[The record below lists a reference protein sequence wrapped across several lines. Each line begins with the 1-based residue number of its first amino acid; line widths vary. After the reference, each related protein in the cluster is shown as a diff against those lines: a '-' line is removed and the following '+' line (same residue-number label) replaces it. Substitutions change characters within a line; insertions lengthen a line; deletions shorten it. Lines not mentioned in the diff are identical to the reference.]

1 MKQRLSRKK
10 AAAWLLILLLML
22 SLMGCGDAPSDKEK
36 DDAINASNNEIMGE
50 VMDEAKDKTED
61 EGEEE
66 PVRPIAPT
74 VQDPSAFLGILP
86 LSEEKLGESGATEH
100 VFWLDDECGALCK
113 EYVNTLLQSGDFALL
128 SLQQEERENSTSEL
142 YYLGYTG
149 DADVQKLSVSEE
161 NAPQCHVFV
170 DIFYAHTMPAIRLQV
185 VHAGGLSFSDWGM
198 RGDTEPYSTVAYKAE
213 EEEPEESGETTAGGN
228 SGSSGGSSE
237 EMAQSFVEDR
247 QKKGHFAYPSAGSVF
262 KNNREYG
269 KPSGK
274 IVDET
279 GLRGLELGGAQVAPW
294 HGNFIINKGNATAA
308 DIKGLVDLVQKTVLG
323 KTGFLLEPEI
333 IFFDKNQ

>member
-10 AAAWLLILLLML
+10 AVAWLLALLLML
-22 SLMGCGDAPSDKEK
+22 PLMGCGDAPSDEGK
-36 DDAINASNNEIMGE
+36 DDALNASNNEITGE
-50 VMDEAKDKTED
+50 VMDEAKEEAKDEVKD
-61 EGEEE
+61 EGEKE
-66 PVRPIAPT
+66 PVHTIAPT
-74 VQDPSAFLGILP
+74 VQDPSVFLGILP

-113 EYVNTLLQSGDFALL
+113 EYVNTLLQSGDFTLL

-213 EEEPEESGETTAGGN
+213 EEQPEESGENTGGGN
-228 SGSSGGSSE
+228 SGSSGNSGGDYVAPGYDPYIPDASKLQCLTCHGDGDCNSCGGSGY
-237 EMAQSFVEDR
+237 
-247 QKKGHFAYPSAGSVF
+247 KF
-262 KNNREYG
+262 KNDIRSDCTRCTGGNCPACG
-269 KPSGK
+269 GSG
-274 IVDET
+274 T
-279 GLRGLELGGAQVAPW
+279 R
-294 HGNFIINKGNATAA
+294 
-308 DIKGLVDLVQKTVLG
+308 
-323 KTGFLLEPEI
+323 
-333 IFFDKNQ
+333 

>member
-10 AAAWLLILLLML
+10 AVAWLLALLLML
-22 SLMGCGDAPSDKEK
+22 PLMGCGDAPSDEEK
-36 DDAINASNNEIMGE
+36 DDALNASNNEIMGE
-50 VMDEAKDKTED
+50 VMDEGKDKTED
-61 EGEEE
+61 EGEKE

-74 VQDPSAFLGILP
+74 VQDPSVFLGILP

-213 EEEPEESGETTAGGN
+213 EEEPEESGETAAGGSSGS
-228 SGSSGGSSE
+228 SGSSGGSS
-237 EMAQSFVEDR
+237 
-247 QKKGHFAYPSAGSVF
+247 GGSGGGDYVAPGYDPYIPDASKLQCLTCHGDGDCNSCGGSGYKF
-262 KNNREYG
+262 KNDIRSDCTRCTGGNCPACG
-269 KPSGK
+269 GSG
-274 IVDET
+274 T
-279 GLRGLELGGAQVAPW
+279 R
-294 HGNFIINKGNATAA
+294 
-308 DIKGLVDLVQKTVLG
+308 
-323 KTGFLLEPEI
+323 
-333 IFFDKNQ
+333 

>member
-1 MKQRLSRKK
+1 MKQRLSRKN
-10 AAAWLLILLLML
+10 AAAWLLALLLML
-22 SLMGCGDAPSDKEK
+22 PLMGCGDAPSDEGK
-36 DDAINASNNEIMGE
+36 DDAINASTNEITGE
-50 VMDEAKDKTED
+50 VMDEGKDETED

-74 VQDPSAFLGILP
+74 VQDPSVFLGILP

-213 EEEPEESGETTAGGN
+213 EEEPEESDETTTGGN
-228 SGSSGGSSE
+228 SGSGGSGNGGGSGGGDYVAPGYDPYIPDASKLQCLTCHGDGDCNSC
-237 EMAQSFVEDR
+237 
-247 QKKGHFAYPSAGSVF
+247 GGSGYKF
-262 KNNREYG
+262 KNDIRSDCTRCTGGNCPACG
-269 KPSGK
+269 GSG
-274 IVDET
+274 T
-279 GLRGLELGGAQVAPW
+279 R
-294 HGNFIINKGNATAA
+294 
-308 DIKGLVDLVQKTVLG
+308 
-323 KTGFLLEPEI
+323 
-333 IFFDKNQ
+333 

>member
-1 MKQRLSRKK
+1 MKQRLSRKN
-10 AAAWLLILLLML
+10 AAAWLLALLLML
-22 SLMGCGDAPSDKEK
+22 PLMGCGDAPSDEKK
-36 DDAINASNNEIMGE
+36 DDAINASNNEITGE
-50 VMDEAKDKTED
+50 AMDEAKDETED
-61 EGEEE
+61 EGGKE
-66 PVRPIAPT
+66 PVHTISPT
-74 VQDPSAFLGILP
+74 VQDPSVFLGILP
-86 LSEEKLGESGATEH
+86 LSEEQLSESGATEH

-170 DIFYAHTMPAIRLQV
+170 DIFFAHTMPAIRLQV

-228 SGSSGGSSE
+228 NSSGNSGNGGGSGGGDYVAPGYDPYIPDASKL
-237 EMAQSFVEDR
+237 QCLTCHGDGDCNSC
-247 QKKGHFAYPSAGSVF
+247 GGSGYKF
-262 KNNREYG
+262 KNDIRSDCTRCTG
-269 KPSGK
+269 GDCPACGGSG
-274 IVDET
+274 T
-279 GLRGLELGGAQVAPW
+279 R
-294 HGNFIINKGNATAA
+294 
-308 DIKGLVDLVQKTVLG
+308 
-323 KTGFLLEPEI
+323 
-333 IFFDKNQ
+333 

>member
-1 MKQRLSRKK
+1 MKQCLSRKK
-10 AAAWLLILLLML
+10 AVAWLLALLLML
-22 SLMGCGDAPSDKEK
+22 PLMGCGDALSDEGK

-50 VMDEAKDKTED
+50 VMDEGKDKTED

-66 PVRPIAPT
+66 PVHTIAPT
-74 VQDPSAFLGILP
+74 VQDPSVFLGILP

-213 EEEPEESGETTAGGN
+213 EEKPEESGETAAGGN
-228 SGSSGGSSE
+228 SSGGSGGSRGGSSGGSGGGDYVAPGYDPYIPDASKL
-237 EMAQSFVEDR
+237 QCLTCHGDGDCNSC
-247 QKKGHFAYPSAGSVF
+247 GGSGYKF
-262 KNNREYG
+262 KNDIRSDCTRCTGGNCPACG
-269 KPSGK
+269 GSG
-274 IVDET
+274 T
-279 GLRGLELGGAQVAPW
+279 R
-294 HGNFIINKGNATAA
+294 
-308 DIKGLVDLVQKTVLG
+308 
-323 KTGFLLEPEI
+323 
-333 IFFDKNQ
+333 

>member
-10 AAAWLLILLLML
+10 AVAWLLILLLML
-22 SLMGCGDAPSDKEK
+22 PLIGCGDAPSDEGK
-36 DDAINASNNEIMGE
+36 DDALNASNNEIMGE
-50 VMDEAKDKTED
+50 VMDEGEDKTED

-66 PVRPIAPT
+66 SVRPIAPT
-74 VQDPSAFLGILP
+74 VQDPSVFLGILP
-86 LSEEKLGESGATEH
+86 LSEEKLSESGATEH
-100 VFWLDDECGALCK
+100 IFWLDDECGALCK

-213 EEEPEESGETTAGGN
+213 EEKPEESGETTDGGN
-228 SGSSGGSSE
+228 SSGGSGGGDYVAPGYDPYIPDAS
-237 EMAQSFVEDR
+237 QLQCLTCHGDGDCNSC
-247 QKKGHFAYPSAGSVF
+247 GGSGYKF
-262 KNNREYG
+262 KNDIRSDCTRCTGGNCPACG
-269 KPSGK
+269 GSG
-274 IVDET
+274 T
-279 GLRGLELGGAQVAPW
+279 R
-294 HGNFIINKGNATAA
+294 
-308 DIKGLVDLVQKTVLG
+308 
-323 KTGFLLEPEI
+323 
-333 IFFDKNQ
+333 

>member
-1 MKQRLSRKK
+1 MKQCLSRKK
-10 AAAWLLILLLML
+10 AVAWLLILLLML
-22 SLMGCGDAPSDKEK
+22 PLMGCGDAPSEEEK
-36 DDAINASNNEIMGE
+36 DDAINASTNEMTDE
-50 VMDEAKDKTED
+50 VMDEGKDKTKDEVKD

-74 VQDPSAFLGILP
+74 VQDPSVFLGILP
-86 LSEEKLGESGATEH
+86 LSEEQLSENGATEH

-161 NAPQCHVFV
+161 DAPQCHVFV

-213 EEEPEESGETTAGGN
+213 EEEPEKSDETTTGGNSSGGN
-228 SGSSGGSSE
+228 SGSSNSSSGNGGGS
-237 EMAQSFVEDR
+237 
-247 QKKGHFAYPSAGSVF
+247 
-262 KNNREYG
+262 
-269 KPSGK
+269 
-274 IVDET
+274 
-279 GLRGLELGGAQVAPW
+279 GGGDYVAPGYDPYIPDASKLQCLTC
-294 HGNFIINKGNATAA
+294 HGDGDCNSCGGSGYKYKNDIRSDCTRCTGGNCPACGGSGTR
-308 DIKGLVDLVQKTVLG
+308 
-323 KTGFLLEPEI
+323 
-333 IFFDKNQ
+333 